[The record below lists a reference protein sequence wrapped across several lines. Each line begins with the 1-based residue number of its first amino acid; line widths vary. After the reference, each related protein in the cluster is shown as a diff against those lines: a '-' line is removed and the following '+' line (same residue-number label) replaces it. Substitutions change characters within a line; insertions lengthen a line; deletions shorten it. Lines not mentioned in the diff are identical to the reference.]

1 MAYVRHVDGV
11 VAVGVSFLSLTLT
24 GEVQD
29 PKSGMPEDF
38 PPALTSPQQ
47 KSRRLQSQSETGT
60 GVGGH
65 DSALLF
71 SLALH

>member
-1 MAYVRHVDGV
+1 MAYIRHVDGD

-38 PPALTSPQQ
+38 PPALTSPQ
-47 KSRRLQSQSETGT
+47 
-60 GVGGH
+60 
-65 DSALLF
+65 
-71 SLALH
+71 